1 MIPREMTNKGY
12 ARSPWAPGYE
22 KFWRAIRCIM
32 GDVQVA
38 YGIEK
43 RDGNW
48 TELTFAK
55 TSGSVTGD
63 ETTKIGQ

>member
-1 MIPREMTNKGY
+1 M
-12 ARSPWAPGYE
+12 
-22 KFWRAIRCIM
+22 
-32 GDVQVA
+32 A

>member
-1 MIPREMTNKGY
+1 
-12 ARSPWAPGYE
+12 
-22 KFWRAIRCIM
+22 M

-38 YGIEK
+38 YDIEK

-48 TELTFAK
+48 AELIFAK
-55 TSGSVTGD
+55 TSGSVTGV

>member
-1 MIPREMTNKGY
+1 
-12 ARSPWAPGYE
+12 
-22 KFWRAIRCIM
+22 M